1 MKKVTIVGA
10 GNVGATAADDIARM
24 KICDEIVLLDIK
36 AGVAEGKA
44 IDISQS
50 GWILGFN
57 TKVRGVTNDYK
68 ETANS
73 DVVVITSGVPRK
85 PGMTREEL
93 VGINASIVRNV
104 AKDLYSWSPDA
115 VFIVVSNPMDTMTY
129 LCVKYLKS
137 IGMKDAETK
146 VIGMG
151 GLLDSARFCY
161 YLSESFNLP
170 ITEVAG
176 DVIGGHGDTTM
187 VPIVD
192 SARRAGQYS
201 YPLEIDMIGEDMEK
215 VVADTKVGGA
225 ILTSLIGTSAW
236 YAPAAAIART
246 VSMILCPIEGLGPKP
261 FSVYRKEYGIC
272 IGSLAIL
279 GTDGVQEIL
288 KNPEEDSEE
297 YKNSIKAIK
306 KVNGSLEI

>member
-93 VGINASIVRNV
+93 VGINASIV
-104 AKDLYSWSPDA
+104 K
-115 VFIVVSNPMDTMTY
+115 
-129 LCVKYLKS
+129 
-137 IGMKDAETK
+137 
-146 VIGMG
+146 
-151 GLLDSARFCY
+151 
-161 YLSESFNLP
+161 
-170 ITEVAG
+170 
-176 DVIGGHGDTTM
+176 
-187 VPIVD
+187 
-192 SARRAGQYS
+192 Q
-201 YPLEIDMIGEDMEK
+201 
-215 VVADTKVGGA
+215 
-225 ILTSLIGTSAW
+225 
-236 YAPAAAIART
+236 
-246 VSMILCPIEGLGPKP
+246 
-261 FSVYRKEYGIC
+261 
-272 IGSLAIL
+272 
-279 GTDGVQEIL
+279 
-288 KNPEEDSEE
+288 
-297 YKNSIKAIK
+297 
-306 KVNGSLEI
+306 